1 MNKNNIVVH
10 ASDLPKGRGFS
21 PMSWQ
26 ILEGKN
32 KIKLSEKILFAV
44 EDKLNE
50 LMRSNNDEDTRFS
63 GTLSLYNVL
72 L

>member
-1 MNKNNIVVH
+1 MFWSPGLNVHNEITNIMPNKI
-10 ASDLPKGRGFS
+10 
-21 PMSWQ
+21 
-26 ILEGKN
+26 KN

-50 LMRSNNDEDTRFS
+50 LMRFDNDEDTRFS

>member
-1 MNKNNIVVH
+1 MPNKI
-10 ASDLPKGRGFS
+10 
-21 PMSWQ
+21 
-26 ILEGKN
+26 KN

-63 GTLSLYNVL
+63 GTLSLYNAL